1 MSMAA
6 KTTKQAKRETFEEL
20 ERLAHRTDDMRPM
33 SPAMRRQW
41 EAARRAGAKP
51 VGRPRKDP
59 QHRSRIVPISIAP
72 DLLAEVDRF
81 AKAAGISRSRLV
93 AEGLRLRLK

>member
-1 MSMAA
+1 MAA
-6 KTTKQAKRETFEEL
+6 KSKKQNQRESFEEL

-41 EAARRAGAKP
+41 EAARTTGSKAR

-59 QHRSRIVPISIAP
+59 RHKSRIVPISIAP
-72 DLLAEVDRF
+72 DLLAAVDRF
-81 AKAAGISRSRLV
+81 AKAEGISRSRLV